1 MIKKKGLEDN
11 VNKMKLKVNKL
22 EIVLYSKNEEEFIS
36 LTDMAKFRDSKRT
49 NYIIQNWM
57 RTRNTIEFL
66 GLWEQL
72 YNLNFKSIEFDAFKN
87 EAGSNSF
94 TLTPKKWIESTNAI
108 GIISKAGR
116 YGGTYA
122 HKDIAFEFASW
133 ISPTFKLYLIKDYQ
147 RIKEIQTNK
156 YNVEWSVK
164 RLLSKT
170 NYLIQTDAVKNYI
183 LPKGNYLKD
192 KQWIVYA
199 EEADI
204 LNVALFG
211 CTAKDWR
218 TANSKLVKKKMNIR
232 DIASINELAVISNL
246 ESMNADMIRQN
257 IDKEERFLKLKAV
270 AKYQIEILNGN
281 SYMKT
286 LKKKSDDAFVKKQ
299 K

>member
-1 MIKKKGLEDN
+1 MSKT
-11 VNKMKLKVNKL
+11 KLKVNDL
-22 EIVLYSKNEEEFIS
+22 EIVFYSEKENEFIS
-36 LTDMAKFRDSKRT
+36 LTDMAKFRDPQRT

-57 RTRNTIEFL
+57 RTRSTIEFI

-72 YNLNFKSIEFDAFKN
+72 HNPNFKSIEFDAFKN

-94 TLTPKKWIESTNAI
+94 TLTPKKWIEATNAI
-108 GIISKAGR
+108 GINSKAGR

-147 RIKEIQTNK
+147 RIKEIETNQ
-156 YNVEWSVK
+156 YNLEWNVK

-183 LPKGNYLKD
+183 LPKINYESD
-192 KQWIVYA
+192 KQWLIYA
-199 EEADI
+199 EEADL

-218 TANSKLVKKKMNIR
+218 NSNSKFAEKKMNIR
-232 DIASINELAVISNL
+232 DIACINELAVLSNL
-246 ESMNADMIRQN
+246 ESMNADMIREN
-257 IDKEERFLKLKAV
+257 IGKNERFLKLKAV
-270 AKYQIEILNGN
+270 AKYQIEILNEN
-281 SYMKT
+281 NYLKT
-286 LKKKSDDAFVKKQ
+286 IKKKSEETYINEQKK
-299 K
+299 

>member
-1 MIKKKGLEDN
+1 VSKT
-11 VNKMKLKVNKL
+11 KLKVNEL
-22 EIVLYSKNEEEFIS
+22 EIVLYSEKEEEFIS
-36 LTDMAKFRDSKRT
+36 LTDMAKFRDSQRT

-57 RTRNTIEFL
+57 RTRSTIEFL

-72 YNLNFKSIEFDAFKN
+72 HNPNFNSIEFDAFKN

-94 TLTPKKWIESTNAI
+94 TLTPKKWIETTNAI
-108 GIISKAGR
+108 GINSKAGR

-147 RIKEIQTNK
+147 RIKEIETNQ
-156 YNVEWSVK
+156 YNLEWNVK

-183 LPKGNYLKD
+183 LPKTNYETD
-192 KQWIVYA
+192 EQWLTYA
-199 EEADI
+199 EEADL

-218 TANSKLVKKKMNIR
+218 NANPKLAEKKMNIR
-232 DIASINELAVISNL
+232 DIASINELTVLSNL
-246 ESMNADMIRQN
+246 ESMNADMIREN
-257 IDKEERFLKLKAV
+257 IGKEERFLKLKAV
-270 AKYQIEILNGN
+270 AKYQTEILNEN
-281 SYMKT
+281 NYLKT
-286 LKKKSDDAFVKKQ
+286 LKKKSEETYINEQKKIGVNE
-299 K
+299 